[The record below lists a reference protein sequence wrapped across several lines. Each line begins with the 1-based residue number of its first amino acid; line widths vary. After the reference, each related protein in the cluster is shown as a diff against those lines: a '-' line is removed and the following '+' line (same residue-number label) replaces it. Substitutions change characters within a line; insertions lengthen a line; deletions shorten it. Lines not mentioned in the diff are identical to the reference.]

1 MASGEIK
8 PSGPGIQVG
17 GLTVTLE
24 KNEPSKTLEPNPQTM
39 QTMASST
46 NSETLKKFY
55 DQLISNTPTNNT
67 KPGIT
72 TAPGVRS
79 AFDVIFLDFPFFTF
93 I

>member
-8 PSGPGIQVG
+8 PPSGPGIQVG

-24 KNEPSKTLEPNPQTM
+24 KNEPPKTFEPNA

-55 DQLISNTPTNNT
+55 DQLISNTPTNNP

-72 TAPGVRS
+72 AAPGIRS
-79 AFDVIFLDFPFFTF
+79 AFDVTFFF
-93 I
+93 